1 MSVTSTPSAVTPV
14 LPVSSPVS
22 VPLIITSTSNF
33 TSDEKRNLLFDINR
47 ALEIP
52 IDDFNDEWWPLVTN
66 IWTKD
71 GPEIDLA
78 KIRNPKFRIRNP
90 KFFRN

>member
-1 MSVTSTPSAVTPV
+1 MFNINSLRRVAFRSIIFAN
-14 LPVSSPVS
+14 LP
-22 VPLIITSTSNF
+22 
-33 TSDEKRNLLFDINR
+33 NLLRKIESRDN
-47 ALEIP
+47 
-52 IDDFNDEWWPLVTN
+52 
-66 IWTKD
+66 TKD